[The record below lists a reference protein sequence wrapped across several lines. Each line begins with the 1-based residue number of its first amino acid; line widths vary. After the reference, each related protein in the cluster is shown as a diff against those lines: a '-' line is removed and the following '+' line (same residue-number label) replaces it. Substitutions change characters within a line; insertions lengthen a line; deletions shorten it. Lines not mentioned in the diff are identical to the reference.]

1 MKLYY
6 TPGAC
11 SMAPH
16 IVLREASFIFEL
28 EQVDLVKKRTAAGQD
43 YYQINPKG
51 YVPALRLDNGQ
62 ILTEV
67 AVILQYLADRKP
79 EAGLAPEPGSMERY
93 RMMEWLNYLATEV
106 HKQIGP
112 LFNPQI
118 PAEWRENQL
127 AVLDRRFELVAEALK
142 DKQYILG
149 EKFTVAD
156 AYLYTLL
163 TWTRFLKIDLGKW
176 PALKDYVAR
185 VAARPTIR
193 EVMKAEGLT
202 R

>member
-16 IVLREASFIFEL
+16 IVLREASFIFAL